1 MNTTIRAEAADAASF
16 WNDHAVVL
24 RREAADGVF
33 HGFASLHS
41 GTFADMVRMVARMPE
56 DERQT
61 LVIEK
66 SGDRQSW
73 TIMGMKYRPMQAR
86 NSLGWDDM

>member
-16 WNDHAVVL
+16 WNDHAVIL

-41 GTFADMVRMVARMPE
+41 GSFVDMVRMVSRMPE
-56 DERQT
+56 DERQS

-66 SGDRQSW
+66 SGDRQYSAAE
-73 TIMGMKYRPMQAR
+73 IMGLAAR
-86 NSLGWDDM
+86 IDFPG

>member
-1 MNTTIRAEAADAASF
+1 MNTTIRAEAANATAF
-16 WNDHAVVL
+16 WTDHATVL

-41 GTFADMVRMVARMPE
+41 GSFADMVRLVARMPE
-56 DERQT
+56 SERAT

-66 SGDRQSW
+66 AGDRQYSAAEIVRLA
-73 TIMGMKYRPMQAR
+73 TRADFPA
-86 NSLGWDDM
+86 

>member
-1 MNTTIRAEAADAASF
+1 MNTTIRAEAADASAF
-16 WNDHAVVL
+16 WSDHAVIL

-41 GTFADMVRMVARMPE
+41 GTFADMVRMVARMP
-56 DERQT
+56 DGERSM

-66 SGDRQSW
+66 SGDRQYSPAE
-73 TIMGMKYRPMQAR
+73 IQALAHR
-86 NSLGWDDM
+86 IDFPV

>member
-16 WNDHAVVL
+16 WNDHAVIL

-33 HGFASLHS
+33 HGFAALHS
-41 GTFADMVRMVARMPE
+41 GSFADMVRMVSRMPE
-56 DERQT
+56 DERQS

-66 SGDRQSW
+66 SGDRQYSAAEI
-73 TIMGMKYRPMQAR
+73 TGLAAR
-86 NSLGWDDM
+86 IDFPG

>member
-1 MNTTIRAEAADAASF
+1 MNTTIRAEAADVTAY
-16 WNDHAVVL
+16 WNDHATVL

-33 HGFASLHS
+33 HGFASLHA

-56 DERQT
+56 GERSN

-66 SGDRQSW
+66 SGDRQYAPAEIVALAS
-73 TIMGMKYRPMQAR
+73 RADFPV
-86 NSLGWDDM
+86 

>member
-16 WNDHAVVL
+16 WNDHAVIL

-41 GTFADMVRMVARMPE
+41 GSFADMVRMVSRMPE
-56 DERQT
+56 DERQE

-66 SGDRQSW
+66 PGDRQYSAAE
-73 TIMGMKYRPMQAR
+73 IIGLAAR
-86 NSLGWDDM
+86 IDFPG

>member
-16 WNDHAVVL
+16 WNDHAVIL

-41 GTFADMVRMVARMPE
+41 GSFADMVRMVSRMPQE
-56 DERQT
+56 ERQG

-66 SGDRQSW
+66 SGDRQYSAAE
-73 TIMGMKYRPMQAR
+73 IM
-86 NSLGWDDM
+86 SLAGRIDFPG

>member
-1 MNTTIRAEAADAASF
+1 MNTTIRAEAAEAASF
-16 WNDHAVVL
+16 WNDHAVIL

-41 GTFADMVRMVARMPE
+41 GSFADMVRMVSRMPE
-56 DERQT
+56 DERQS

-66 SGDRQSW
+66 SGDRQYSAAE
-73 TIMGMKYRPMQAR
+73 IMGLAAR
-86 NSLGWDDM
+86 IDFPG

>member
-16 WNDHAVVL
+16 WSDHAVVL

-66 SGDRQSW
+66 SGDRQYSPAE
-73 TIMGMKYRPMQAR
+73 IAALAR
-86 NSLGWDDM
+86 RIDFPA

>member
-1 MNTTIRAEAADAASF
+1 MNTTIRAEAASTAF
-16 WNDHAVVL
+16 WQDHATVL

-41 GTFADMVRMVARMPE
+41 GSFADMVRLVSRMSD
-56 DERQT
+56 DERAG

-66 SGDRQSW
+66 SGDRQYSPDE
-73 TIMGMKYRPMQAR
+73 ILALAR
-86 NSLGWDDM
+86 RTDFPR

>member
-16 WNDHAVVL
+16 WSDHATVL

-33 HGFASLHS
+33 HSFASLHS
-41 GTFADMVRMVARMPE
+41 GSFADMVRMVARMPE
-56 DERQT
+56 AERAT

-66 SGDRQSW
+66 AGDRQYDPAE
-73 TIMGMKYRPMQAR
+73 IMALNAR
-86 NSLGWDDM
+86 ADMPA

>member
-1 MNTTIRAEAADAASF
+1 MNTTIRAEAADAAAF
-16 WNDHAVVL
+16 WTDHATVL

-41 GTFADMVRMVARMPE
+41 GSFADMVRLVSRMSE
-56 DERQT
+56 SERAT

-66 SGDRQSW
+66 SGDRQYSAGE
-73 TIMGMKYRPMQAR
+73 IAR
-86 NSLGWDDM
+86 LAARADFPA